1 MIKLRPIIDCINNL
15 LAEDTEASITYAA
28 LEARLALEKVC
39 YDRLRQRHDYIS
51 HDQLKK
57 WQPGAVVN
65 TLMNE
70 VDPHVAQTFT
80 LSISKN
86 PAQPGIKP
94 EDEEYVPVGTEVGFD
109 PKYIAKLWNALAGLA
124 LHVRLPKNQQDYI
137 PSYGNKV
144 EIVNKVTEVVA
155 ELERLATG
163 TISSSGFGKVVSFDC
178 NCGEKNKR
186 RVAVLREGQLVS
198 CINPDCPESWQVSK
212 DENGEFWFETK
223 AVPVDC
229 GNCGQENL
237 MRHRHIMAMKTNE
250 RILMHCRHCNAEHYI
265 QWRLMQAL
273 RPNLENT
280 DIT

>member
-15 LAEDTEASITYAA
+15 LAEDTDASITYAA

-70 VDPHVAQTFT
+70 VDPYVAQTFT

-86 PAQPGIKP
+86 PAQPGIRP

-137 PSYGNKV
+137 PSYGNKL
-144 EIVNKVTEVVA
+144 EIVNKVTEVIA

-163 TISSSGFGKVVSFDC
+163 TMSSSGFGKTVSFDC
-178 NCGEKNKR
+178 DCGEKNKR
-186 RVAVLREGQLVS
+186 RAALLQEGQSVS

-212 DENGEFWFETK
+212 DEDGEFWFETK
-223 AVPVDC
+223 SVPVNC
-229 GNCGQENL
+229 GNCGKENL
-237 MRHRHIMAMKTNE
+237 MHHRHVMAMKTNE
-250 RILMHCRHCNAEHYI
+250 RISMRCRHCNSEHYI

-273 RPNLENT
+273 RPNSNNN
-280 DIT
+280 DIK